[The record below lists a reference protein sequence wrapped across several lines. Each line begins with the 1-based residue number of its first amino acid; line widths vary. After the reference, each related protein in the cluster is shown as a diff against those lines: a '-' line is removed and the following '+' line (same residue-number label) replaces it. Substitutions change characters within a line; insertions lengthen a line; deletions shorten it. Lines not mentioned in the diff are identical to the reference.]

1 MTHRV
6 PLRDGASDCVV
17 MARRGLIES
26 VRKPALLVFTF
37 IEPVILILI
46 FRYAFGGA
54 IKVPNGDYANFLM
67 PGILVLTV
75 VFGAIVTG
83 IGLSDDLSKGIVDRL
98 RSLPIARSAVLVGRT
113 LSDLARNV
121 GNVIIIFGVGFLVG
135 FDPNQP
141 ITRILAAVALLLA
154 FAYVFS
160 WISATIALL
169 VRDPETAE
177 GVGFVWVFPL
187 TFISSAFVPIDTMP
201 PVVQAIAEVNPI
213 TLCVDAVR
221 ALTIGGDATG
231 PVLGTLAWLAGLSL
245 VFIPFAVARYRALE

>member
-1 MTHRV
+1 MTNRV
-6 PLRDGASDCVV
+6 PLRDAASDCVV

-37 IEPVILILI
+37 IEPVILIVI

-67 PGILVLTV
+67 PGILVLTA

-83 IGLSDDLSKGIVDRL
+83 IGLSEDLSKGIVDRL

-121 GNVIIIFGVGFLVG
+121 ANVIIIFAVGFLVG
-135 FDPNQP
+135 FAPNQP
-141 ITRILAAVALLLA
+141 ITRIFAAVLLLLA

-160 WISATIALL
+160 WISATIGLL
-169 VRDPETAE
+169 VRDPETAQ
-177 GVGFVWVFPL
+177 GAGFVWVFPL
-187 TFISSAFVPIDTMP
+187 TFISSAFVPTDTMP
-201 PVVQAIAEVNPI
+201 PVVRAIADVNPI

-221 ALTIGGDATG
+221 ALTIGGDATEA
-231 PVLGTLAWLAGLSL
+231 VLGTLAWLAGLSL

>member
-1 MTHRV
+1 MKTR
-6 PLRDGASDCVV
+6 PSLRDAGTDALV

-37 IEPVILILI
+37 IEPVILIVI

-54 IKVPNGDYANFLM
+54 INTPNGSYVNFLM
-67 PGILVLTV
+67 PGILVLTA

-83 IGLSDDLSKGIVDRL
+83 IGLSEDLSKGIVDRL

-113 LSDLARNV
+113 LSDLVRNV
-121 GNVIIIFGVGFLVG
+121 GNVIIIFAVGFLVG
-135 FDPNQP
+135 FDPTQS
-141 ITRILAAVALLLA
+141 IVRILAAVALLLA

-160 WISATIALL
+160 WISATIGLL
-169 VRDPETAE
+169 VRDPETAQ
-177 GVGFVWVFPL
+177 GAGFVWVFPL
-187 TFISSAFVPIDTMP
+187 TFVSSAFVPTHTMP
-201 PVVQAIAEVNPI
+201 DVVRAFAQVNPI

-231 PVLGTLAWLAGLSL
+231 PVLGTLAWLAGLAL
-245 VFIPFAVARYRALE
+245 VFIPFAVSRYRALE

>member
-154 FAYVFS
+154 FASVFS

-187 TFISSAFVPIDTMP
+187 TFISSAFVPTDTMP

>member
-1 MTHRV
+1 MSTRV
-6 PLRDGASDCVV
+6 PLRDATSDCVV

-37 IEPVILILI
+37 IEPVILIVI

-67 PGILVLTV
+67 PGILVLTA

-83 IGLSDDLSKGIVDRL
+83 IGLSEDLSKGIVDRL

-113 LSDLARNV
+113 LSDLARNA
-121 GNVIIIFGVGFLVG
+121 GNVIIIFVVGFLVG

-141 ITRILAAVALLLA
+141 ILRILGAVLLLLA

-160 WISATIALL
+160 WISATIGLL
-169 VRDPETAE
+169 VRDPETAQ
-177 GVGFVWVFPL
+177 GAGFVWVFPL
-187 TFISSAFVPIDTMP
+187 TFISSAFVPTETMP
-201 PVVQAIAEVNPI
+201 PVVQAIANLNPI

-231 PVLGTLAWLAGLSL
+231 PLLGTLAWLAGLSL
-245 VFIPFAVARYRALE
+245 VFIPFAVSRYRALQ

>member
-1 MTHRV
+1 MSSRV
-6 PLRDGASDCVV
+6 SVRDAASDCVV

-37 IEPVILILI
+37 IEPVILIVI

-54 IKVPNGDYANFLM
+54 IKVPNGNYANFLM
-67 PGILVLTV
+67 PGILVLTA

-83 IGLSDDLSKGIVDRL
+83 IGLSEDLSKGIVDRL

-113 LSDLARNV
+113 LSDLARNA
-121 GNVIIIFGVGFLVG
+121 GNVIIIFAVGFLVG

-141 ITRILAAVALLLA
+141 ISRVLAAVLLVLA

-160 WISATIALL
+160 WISATIGLL
-169 VRDPETAE
+169 VRDPETAQ
-177 GVGFVWVFPL
+177 GAGFVWVFPL
-187 TFISSAFVPIDTMP
+187 TFISSAFVPTDTMP
-201 PVVQAIAEVNPI
+201 PVVRAIADVNPI

-221 ALTIGGDATG
+221 ALTIGGDAAG
-231 PVLGTLAWLAGLSL
+231 PLLGTLAWLVGLSL
-245 VFIPFAVARYRALE
+245 VFIPFAVSRYRALE